1 MNAIHWFEAKQLD
14 RVTNFSS
21 RTEIIKNIEKEGV
34 KIRYYCSFSRI
45 KVYLNLKQN
54 ISYLGIFKNRILKYF
69 EFRILTILTSTL
81 IVISSNRNILMVN
94 QDLVRYMMPAKIIN
108 KILFK
113 KNKFII
119 DIRTFPTEPKTF
131 DRDMKKFFKKF
142 DLAFKYFDG
151 YSFITPFIKRKIM
164 EHYGSPQKKCVI
176 WSSGVDTEIFN
187 KDRYQSK
194 SDNKSFNIFYHG
206 GISISRGN
214 MNLIKACELLV
225 NQGYN
230 INLTQVGKIVDLSIP
245 KFIKD
250 NNIENWCHLM
260 DAKPISEMP
269 QMIANSDLPVLPFP
283 NFMAWRVS
291 SPIKLMEYMAMG
303 KKVLAPN
310 MECFTDVFNNS
321 STMIHYYNYTEENT
335 VTSISDAIRSIIES
349 KESQKSFDKEIISFV
364 NENYTWKIQALNLL
378 RFCNGLCQ

>member
-21 RTEIIKNIEKEGV
+21 RTEIIKNIANEGV
-34 KIRYYCSFSRI
+34 KIQYYCSFSKT
-45 KVYLNLKQN
+45 KVYFNLKQN
-54 ISYLGIFKNRILKYF
+54 ISYLGVFRNKVLKYF
-69 EFRILTILTSTL
+69 EFRMLTVLTSIF
-81 IVISSNRNILMVN
+81 IVIFSNRNVLMVN
-94 QDLVRYMMPAKIIN
+94 QDLVRYMMPARIIN

-113 KNKFII
+113 KNKFIV
-119 DIRTFPTEPKTF
+119 DIRTFPTEPETF
-131 DRDMKKFFKKF
+131 DRDMKMFFKKF

-164 EHYGSPQKKCVI
+164 EQYGSPQKKCVI

-187 KDRYQSK
+187 KDNYQRK
-194 SDNKSFNIFYHG
+194 SDTKSFNIFYHG
-206 GISISRGN
+206 GISISRGT

-225 NQGYN
+225 NQGYD
-230 INLTQVGKIVDLSIP
+230 INLTQVGKIVDSSIP
-245 KFIKD
+245 KFIED
-250 NNIENWCHLM
+250 NNFENWCHLM

-283 NFMAWRVS
+283 DFMAWRVS

-310 MECFTDVFNNS
+310 MECFTDVFNNNS
-321 STMIHYYNYTEENT
+321 AMIHYYNYKEEDA
-335 VTSISDAIRSIIES
+335 VTSISNAIRSIIES
-349 KESQKSFDKEIISFV
+349 KASQKSYDKEITSFV
-364 NENYTWKIQALNLL
+364 NENYTWNIQAMNLL
-378 RFCNGLCQ
+378 RFCNALCQ